1 MRYDP
6 LNPAVNRNPYPH
18 YDVLRR
24 TEPVCWIDSM
34 QAFAVARYDD
44 VKAIL
49 MNPKDYSS
57 EAFWDALLGE
67 YNPVPNA
74 KWMIS
79 TDPPDHLRLRKLA
92 NKAFLPKHL
101 LGLTARIQSL
111 ANEILDQALSKGN
124 NAFDFVWGFAALFPV
139 SVVADLLG
147 VDIERRLQF
156 KHWVD
161 DLLGAS
167 NRAHFTPEQKDRTR
181 RSVDGL
187 RDYFAELIV
196 RRRAEPGPDLI
207 SGFVQAEEAGQTLSE
222 EEILALGILLLIGGT
237 ETTTNLLG
245 NTLILLHQRPDVYDA
260 VKRDPA
266 LVPDLFE
273 EVLRFDTPVQMV
285 FRNTACEVILAGTRI
300 PKGSLVLPL
309 LGSANRDETRYPDS
323 NVFDLQRKPKD
334 IMTFGDGPHFCIGAQ
349 LTRLE
354 AKLAMEILLQR
365 FERLTLREPEVD
377 WIDSYFARGPK
388 QLPVGFRTSRI

>member
-1 MRYDP
+1 
-6 LNPAVNRNPYPH
+6 V
-18 YDVLRR
+18 
-24 TEPVCWIDSM
+24 
-34 QAFAVARYDD
+34 
-44 VKAIL
+44 
-49 MNPKDYSS
+49 
-57 EAFWDALLGE
+57 WD
-67 YNPVPNA
+67 
-74 KWMIS
+74 
-79 TDPPDHLRLRKLA
+79 
-92 NKAFLPKHL
+92 
-101 LGLTARIQSL
+101 
-111 ANEILDQALSKGN
+111 
-124 NAFDFVWGFAALFPV
+124 FAALFPV

-167 NRAHFTPEQKDRTR
+167 NRAHFTAEQKNRTR
-181 RSVDGL
+181 QSVDGL
-187 RDYFAELIV
+187 RDYFAELVV
-196 RRRAEPGPDLI
+196 RRRAGPGPDLI
-207 SGFVQAEEAGQTLSE
+207 SGFVQAEEAGQTLTE
-222 EEILALGILLLIGGT
+222 EEILVLGILLLIGGT

-245 NTLILLHQRPDVYDA
+245 NTLILLHNRPDIYDA

-285 FRNTACEVILAGTRI
+285 FRNTAREVTLAGTRT

-309 LGSANRDETRYPDS
+309 LGSANRDETRYPDP

-388 QLPVGFRTSRI
+388 QLPVEFRTSRI

>member
-18 YDVLRR
+18 YDVLPR

-44 VKAIL
+44 VKAVL

-101 LGLTARIQSL
+101 LGLTVRIQGL
-111 ANEILDQALSKGN
+111 ANEILDQTLSKGN
-124 NAFDFVWGFAALFPV
+124 NAFDFVWDFAALFPV

-167 NRAHFTPEQKDRTR
+167 NRAHFTAEQKDRTR
-181 RSVDGL
+181 RSVDCL
-187 RDYFAELIV
+187 RDYFTELIV

-207 SGFVQAEEAGQTLSE
+207 SGFVQAEEAGQTLTE
-222 EEILALGILLLIGGT
+222 EEILALGIHLLIGGT

-245 NTLILLHQRPDVYDA
+245 NALILLHQRPDVYDA

-285 FRNTACEVILAGTRI
+285 FRNTTCEVTLAGTRI

-309 LGSANRDETRYPDS
+309 LGSANRDETRYPGS

-388 QLPVGFRTSRI
+388 QLPVEFRTSRI

>member
-1 MRYDP
+1 M
-6 LNPAVNRNPYPH
+6 
-18 YDVLRR
+18 
-24 TEPVCWIDSM
+24 
-34 QAFAVARYDD
+34 
-44 VKAIL
+44 
-49 MNPKDYSS
+49 
-57 EAFWDALLGE
+57 WD
-67 YNPVPNA
+67 
-74 KWMIS
+74 
-79 TDPPDHLRLRKLA
+79 
-92 NKAFLPKHL
+92 
-101 LGLTARIQSL
+101 
-111 ANEILDQALSKGN
+111 
-124 NAFDFVWGFAALFPV
+124 FAALFPV

-167 NRAHFTPEQKDRTR
+167 NRAHFTAEQKNRTR

>member
-24 TEPVCWIDSM
+24 EEPVCWIDSM
-34 QAFAVARYDD
+34 QAFAVARYDE
-44 VKAIL
+44 VKAVL
-49 MNPKDYSS
+49 MDPKEYSS

-111 ANEILDQALSKGN
+111 AHEILDHAVTKGDDV
-124 NAFDFVWGFAALFPV
+124 FDFMWDFAALFPV

-147 VDIERRLQF
+147 VDVERRLEF

-167 NRAHFTPEQKDRTR
+167 NRATFTPEQKEHTR
-181 RSVDGL
+181 RSVDDL
-187 RDYFAELIV
+187 RDYFVELIA
-196 RRRAEPGPDLI
+196 RRRSAPGPDLI
-207 SGFVQAEEAGQTLSE
+207 SGFVQAEEEGQTLTE
-222 EEILALGILLLIGGT
+222 EEILAMGILLLIGGT

-245 NTLILLHQRPDVYDA
+245 NTLILLHERPDVYDA
-260 VKRDPA
+260 IKRDVT

-273 EVLRFDTPVQMV
+273 EVLRFNTPVQMV
-285 FRNTACEVILAGTRI
+285 FRNTVREVELAGVKI
-300 PKGSLVLPL
+300 PSGSLVLPL
-309 LGSANRDETRYPDS
+309 LGSANRDETKYANP
-323 NVFDLQRKPKD
+323 NTFDLQRKPKD
-334 IMTFGDGPHFCIGAQ
+334 IMTFGAGPHFCIGAQ
-349 LTRLE
+349 LSRLE

-365 FERLTLREPEVD
+365 FEKLTLQEPTIT
-377 WIDSYFARGPK
+377 WIDSYFARGP
-388 QLPVGFRTSRI
+388 QRLPIWFEAARN

>member
-124 NAFDFVWGFAALFPV
+124 NAFDFVWDFAALFPV

-167 NRAHFTPEQKDRTR
+167 NRAHFTAEQKDRTR

-365 FERLTLREPEVD
+365 FERVD
-377 WIDSYFARGPK
+377 FAGA
-388 QLPVGFRTSRI
+388 